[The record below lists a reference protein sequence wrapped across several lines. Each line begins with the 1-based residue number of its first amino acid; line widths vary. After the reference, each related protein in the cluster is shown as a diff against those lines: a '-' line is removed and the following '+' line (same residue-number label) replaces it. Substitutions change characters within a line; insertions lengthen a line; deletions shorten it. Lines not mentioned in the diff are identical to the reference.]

1 MFRDFFLALLGERH
15 TVEQPHPPKAY
26 TRWTSAV
33 VDNPLATLAFIVA
46 DSEYGSPVSELAVN
60 GRILNLAPGSRPIR
74 NTAMGET
81 VLGVGDQM
89 APGIRGLRPTV
100 SQL

>member
-26 TRWTSAV
+26 TRVDVGSSS
-33 VDNPLATLAFIVA
+33 DNPLATLAFIVA

-74 NTAMGET
+74 EH
-81 VLGVGDQM
+81 GD
-89 APGIRGLRPTV
+89 G
-100 SQL
+100 